1 MSYKSGILKAIA
13 DFNDRTGSSMA
24 AIKKHMQN
32 ALPADKKWANTVFLS
47 ALKSGVAKG
56 DLIQI
61 KGSYKISPEFKKQLA
76 TAAKKTATPKKKAA
90 PKKKATPKKKAP
102 KKKTAKKSDKKTTT
116 KTTKKKSTKKSTKK
130 TSKK

>member
-32 ALPADKKWANTVFLS
+32 ALPADKKWANTVFLT

-76 TAAKKTATPKKKAA
+76 TAAKKYAA
-90 PKKKATPKKKAP
+90 PKKKATPKKKDAH
-102 KKKTAKKSDKKTTT
+102 
-116 KTTKKKSTKKSTKK
+116 KKKSPKEED
-130 TSKK
+130 SKKFQ